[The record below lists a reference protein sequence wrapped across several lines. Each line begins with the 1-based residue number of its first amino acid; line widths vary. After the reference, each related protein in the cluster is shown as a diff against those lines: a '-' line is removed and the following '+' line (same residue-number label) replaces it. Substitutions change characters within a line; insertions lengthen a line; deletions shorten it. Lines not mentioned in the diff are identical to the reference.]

1 MKRAVPWLRLRTP
14 ATAVAVDGVADRL
27 AAAGALAVT
36 VLPRQPEKAAGP
48 WRNVLVEG
56 LFPVAADLGALPA
69 LDFDVDFLADEDWS
83 RTWREGFG
91 PRRFGRLRIVPREHQ
106 VAEDAEPVLR
116 LDPGLAFGTGS
127 HPTTAACLEWLAARL
142 APGQRVLDVGCGSG
156 ILALAAHK
164 LGAGAVAGVDTDPQA
179 RRASRRNAARNNVP
193 LAVFSRLEKVP
204 GRFDLAVAN
213 ILADT
218 LRGLASELAKRTD
231 ALVLA
236 GLLPAQA
243 QRVASAFPAFAFE
256 PPAIADGWAL
266 LSGRRCAAECGERHG

>member
-1 MKRAVPWLRLRTP
+1 MNRHVPWLRLRTP
-14 ATAVAVDGVADRL
+14 ATAVAAEGVADRL
-27 AAAGALAVT
+27 ADAGALAVS
-36 VLPRQPEKAAGP
+36 VLPRQPERAAGP
-48 WRNVLVEG
+48 WRSVLIEA

-69 LDFDVDFLADEDWS
+69 LDFDVGFLADEDWS
-83 RTWREGFG
+83 STWREGFG
-91 PRRFGRLRIVPREHQ
+91 PRRFGRLRIVPLDHP
-106 VAEDAEPVLR
+106 VAEHGLPTLR

-179 RRASRRNAARNNVP
+179 RRASRRNAACNNVP
-193 LAVFSRLEKVP
+193 LAVFNRLEKVP
-204 GRFDLAVAN
+204 GRFDLAMAN

-218 LRGLASELAKRTD
+218 LCGFAAELAKRAD

-243 QRVASAFPAFAFE
+243 PRVASAFPAFTFD
-256 PPAIADGWAL
+256 PPAVAEGWAL
-266 LSGRRCAAECGERHG
+266 LSGRRCKPERGERHG

>member
-1 MKRAVPWLRLRTP
+1 MPWLRLRTR
-14 ATAVAVDGVADRL
+14 ATATAAEGVADRL
-27 AAAGALAVT
+27 ADAGALAVT
-36 VLPRQPEKAAGP
+36 VLPRQPEQAGQ
-48 WRNVLVEG
+48 WRSVLVEG
-56 LFPVAADLGALPA
+56 LFPVAADLGALPD
-69 LDFDVDFLADEDWS
+69 LDFDVGFLGDEDWS

-91 PRRFGRLRIVPREHQ
+91 PRRFGRLRIVPQGHPASAGENG
-106 VAEDAEPVLR
+106 EPSLR

-179 RRASRRNAARNNVP
+179 RRASRGNAARNNVP
-193 LAVFSRLEKVP
+193 LAVFNRLVKVR
-204 GRFDLAVAN
+204 GRFDVAVAN

-218 LRGLASELAKRTD
+218 LCGLAPELSKRAD

-243 QRVASAFPAFAFE
+243 ARVASAFPAFAFE
-256 PPAIADGWAL
+256 PPAVANGWAL
-266 LSGRRCAAECGERHG
+266 LSGRRCGENWRERHG

>member
-1 MKRAVPWLRLRTP
+1 MPWLRLRTP
-14 ATAVAVDGVADRL
+14 ATAVAAEDVADRL
-27 AAAGALAVT
+27 ADAGALAVS
-36 VLPRQPEKAAGP
+36 VVAGQPEKAAGH

-56 LFPVAADLGALPA
+56 LFPVAADLGALPE
-69 LDFDVDFLADEDWS
+69 LDFDVGFLADEDWS
-83 RTWREGFG
+83 STWREGFG
-91 PRRFGRLRIVPREHQ
+91 PRRFGRLRIVPQQHP

-127 HPTTAACLEWLAARL
+127 HPTTAACLEWLAAHL

-164 LGAGAVAGVDTDPQA
+164 LGADAVAGVDTDPQA
-179 RRASRRNAARNNVP
+179 RRASRRNAACNNVP
-193 LAVFSRLEKVP
+193 LTVFGRLEKVP
-204 GRFDLAVAN
+204 GRFDVVVAN

-218 LRGLASELAKRTD
+218 LCGLAAELAKRAD

-243 QRVASAFPAFAFE
+243 PRVASAFPAFVFE
-256 PPAIADGWAL
+256 PPAVADGWAL
-266 LSGRRCAAECGERHG
+266 LSGRRCAVESGRRHG